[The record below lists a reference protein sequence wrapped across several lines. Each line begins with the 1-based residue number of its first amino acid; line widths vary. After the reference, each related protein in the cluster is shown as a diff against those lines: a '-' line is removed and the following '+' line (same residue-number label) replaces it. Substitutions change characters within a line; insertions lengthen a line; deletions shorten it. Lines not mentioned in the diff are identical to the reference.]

1 MATVWQTARGTFQK
15 SGPYNNVAM
24 GGTPNDT
31 MDGLPEVEMNNARAH
46 GLGKGIGF
54 TPVGTDGSIVNI
66 QLSLIGY
73 AIDSNTRWLGNGN
86 YVQYGGTYDWYL
98 DVYSSIDGGRTYQ
111 PIESNILLAKHPDTQ
126 SLAFGSYWD
135 RSTIVWNKNF
145 TNIPEA
151 FTHIKTEIRGA
162 NPGERFQNVYERKI
176 IIPDSI
182 VTVKHIDNATGN
194 TIKGDDIYK
203 VPYDTDFS
211 IHFNSI
217 GNYVP
222 IATEYTMRVKQNTNI
237 IIKYNLRED
246 LKDVTVTVNFVV
258 KGHYDINNTVKYV
271 YKYGSSVVLEPQL
284 HEKFFEFDN
293 PNDKRIV
300 LGNVTSDKTVFIY
313 LKPKLVYPWGVRLSD
328 EWKSQ
333 TKTSNYSYLRYNKDS
348 VFQRQD
354 LREVYQEFVGK
365 KGGYNSKIRIN
376 GEWVVQGKMGD

>member
-15 SGPYNNVAM
+15 SGPYNNVVM
-24 GGTPNDT
+24 GGTPNGT

-182 VTVKHIDNATGN
+182 VTVKHRDNATGN
-194 TIKGDDIYK
+194 TIKGDDIYR

-222 IATEYTMRVKQNTNI
+222 IAPEYTMRVKQNTNI
-237 IIKYNLRED
+237 VIKYNLRED

-271 YKYGSSVVLEPQL
+271 YKHGSSVVLEPQL

-293 PNDKRIV
+293 PNDKRID

>member
-222 IATEYTMRVKQNTNI
+222 IAPEYTMRVKQNTNI
-237 IIKYNLRED
+237 IIKYNLHED
-246 LKDVTVTVNFVV
+246 LKDVTVTVNFVE
-258 KGHYDINNTVKYV
+258 KGKYNIHTSLKYT
-271 YKYGSSVVLEPQL
+271 YKYGTPVVVTSTLPDDL
-284 HEKFFEFDN
+284 YSYSND
-293 PNDKRIV
+293 NDKRID
-300 LGNVTSDKTVFIY
+300 LGSVTSDKTIWIY
-313 LKPKLVYPWGVRLSD
+313 MIPKKIYPWGVRLSD

-333 TKTSNYSYLRYNKDS
+333 TTTSNHFFLRLSKDNIM
-348 VFQRQD
+348 QRFGSD
-354 LREVYQEFVGK
+354 IFKAFAGK
-365 KGGYNSKIRIN
+365 EGKFDSKIRI
-376 GEWVVQGKMGD
+376 EDKWVIQGKMGD

>member
-162 NPGERFQNVYERKI
+162 NPGERFQNVYERRI

-182 VTVKHIDNATGN
+182 VTVRHIDDATGN
-194 TIKGDDIYK
+194 PIKSNDIYK
-203 VPYDTDFS
+203 VPYDTDYNF
-211 IHFNSI
+211 HFNSV
-217 GNYVP
+217 GNYIPRTTDVTYR
-222 IATEYTMRVKQNTNI
+222 IKQNTI
-237 IIKYNLRED
+237 FVVRYDLRKD
-246 LKDVTVTVNFVV
+246 LKDITIKVNFVE
-258 KGHYDINNTVKYV
+258 KGKYNIKNTVNLT
-271 YKYGSSVVLEPQL
+271 YKENSHVILTPVVPD
-284 HEKFFEFDN
+284 KFYTYDN
-293 PNDKRIV
+293 PNDKYID
-300 LGNVTSDKTVFIY
+300 LGRVTSDKTIFIY
-313 LKPKLVYPWGVRLSD
+313 IVPILVYPWGVRLSD
-328 EWKSQ
+328 QWKKQ
-333 TKTSNYSYLRYNKDS
+333 TKEKNHSYLRYSRDANLLVTDFNG
-348 VFQRQD
+348 VFK
-354 LREVYQEFVGK
+354 EFAGTK
-365 KGGYNSKIRIN
+365 TKSNSKIRIN
-376 GEWVVQGKMGD
+376 NEWVAQGEMGD